1 MNVLGTEAVKPLF
14 ITRADLGKLL
24 GMKPTT
30 LDAFIARTTSFPEK
44 KARGRYSRKEFE
56 EWCKNEGLV

>member
-1 MNVLGTEAVKPLF
+1 MNELNTEAVKPLF
-14 ITRADLGKLL
+14 ITRADICKIL

-30 LDAFIARTTSFPEK
+30 LDAFIVRTASFPQK